1 MHHDLFL
8 FSELCF
14 FPRLHLVQY
23 AVFLHGYLKEWRK
36 NPHWSISCCLALL
49 LPLNDLQGDIRG
61 MTATDVLKS
70 QLQTGDIDMPTIL
83 GVVKDSGAIDVTLE
97 EGKQDDDHSQEVKQ
111 SNSYRG
117 TKYSNAQYHRGT
129 QTELS
134 TVASVDIL
142 VEQHR
147 VASDTWL

>member
-1 MHHDLFL
+1 
-8 FSELCF
+8 
-14 FPRLHLVQY
+14 
-23 AVFLHGYLKEWRK
+23 
-36 NPHWSISCCLALL
+36 
-49 LPLNDLQGDIRG
+49 

-83 GVVKDSGAIDVTLE
+83 GAVKDSGAIDVTLE